1 MIANRRPG
9 AATAARVLPIAGW
22 SLLAALVILTG
33 VDGSR
38 YFVYLATLI
47 ALNAALAT
55 SLNLLIGYTGQF
67 AMSHAAFYGLGAY
80 VSALLITHLGF
91 GFWVSVPVAMLLAGA
106 LAAVIGYPAVRFTGG
121 IYLALITFAFG
132 ELARLVASNWQDL
145 TGGPM
150 GMRVLY
156 SPSPLFG
163 IDLGSAKGL
172 YWLAVAMLLISLAV
186 IVLVRRSRFGRALI
200 AIREDEVLA
209 SFLGVNVVGYKLAA
223 YVISSMLAAMVGTA
237 YAPILTFISPDLLGV
252 NQTISW
258 IGILIVGGIG
268 TVAGPIIG
276 TLIFYAIPE
285 LLSVP
290 PLYRLIALG
299 VVIIVV
305 VLFAPEGIAGVMRRL
320 LRRSNRRRAAALE
333 TTGA

>member
-320 LRRSNRRRAAALE
+320 LRRSSRRRAAALK

>member
-1 MIANRRPG
+1 MIAIRRPG
-9 AATAARVLPIAGW
+9 ATIARVLPIAGW
-22 SLLAALVILTG
+22 SLLAVLVILTG

-106 LAAVIGYPAVRFTGG
+106 LAAAIGYPAVRFTGG

-163 IDLGSAKGL
+163 IDFGSAKGL
-172 YWLAVAMLLISLAV
+172 YWLAVAMLLISVAV

-258 IGILIVGGIG
+258 IGILIVGGVG

-305 VLFAPEGIAGVMRRL
+305 VLFAPDGIAGVMRRL
-320 LRRSNRRRAAALE
+320 LRRSSRRRAAALE